1 MILSNEAREAY
12 DQALKDYRLAQQQE
26 SLADQDHI
34 DIAIMQTNLAK
45 EKFNQ
50 ILKDIKA
57 GVIT

>member
-1 MILSNEAREAY
+1 MVLSNEAREVY

-45 EKFNQ
+45 EKLNQ